1 MGDRGR
7 FRRLVGLVGLALGFV
22 VVGCSGRDAPPD
34 VDAGVDAG
42 STDAEVDAGG
52 VDAGVDDAGVDA
64 GPVDAG
70 PLTGESYFYVLDRLD
85 VGAPDPDGDSTI
97 VPGFDLDG
105 QDNRTML
112 DPSSCRVRDHTSPPP
127 DDEGGVD
134 NALGPILG
142 ANEERFGLRRNL
154 ELSVQA
160 GTLLV
165 LAQVRGV
172 DDFVND
178 DRVELDIL
186 FGVLP
191 EGAFAPQLEA
201 SGRFV
206 PGQTFD
212 VDARSLEPMVTLPGR
227 IVNGRLDA
235 GPGTLSLTVPFGPEV
250 ITLGLDRVRIRFD
263 ITESALSRGVVGGAL
278 NVDETVEELAGIEGI
293 DEGAVRAFLPLVAD
307 LDRDAAAGRCTSV
320 SIALVFDGASAIQGD
335 VVTP

>member
-1 MGDRGR
+1 M
-7 FRRLVGLVGLALGFV
+7 VWALALASALMI
-22 VVGCSGRDAPPD
+22 GCSSRDTPPD
-34 VDAGVDAG
+34 VDAGTDAG
-42 STDAEVDAGG
+42 PPESGVEDTGVDGPEDGG
-52 VDAGVDDAGVDA
+52 DGDAGVDS

-70 PLTGESYFYVLDRLD
+70 PLTGESYLYVLDRLD
-85 VGAPDPDGDSTI
+85 VGAPEPGGDSTI

-105 QDNRTML
+105 QDNRVML
-112 DPSSCRVRDHTSPPP
+112 ALESCRVRDLTSPPP

-134 NALGPILG
+134 NALGPILA
-142 ANEERFGLRRNL
+142 ANEEQFFLRQNL
-154 ELSVQA
+154 AVSVQA

-165 LAQVRGV
+165 LAEVRGV

-191 EGAFAPQLEA
+191 EGVAMPQLEV

-212 VDARSLEPMVTLPGR
+212 IDARSLEPVVTLPGR
-227 IVNGRLDA
+227 IVDGRLQA
-235 GPGTLSLTVPFGPEV
+235 GPGALSLTVPVGEQL

-263 ITESALSRGVVGGAL
+263 ITETSLARGVVGGAL
-278 NVDETVEELAGIEGI
+278 NVNETIEELVGIDGI

-307 LDRDAAAGRCTSV
+307 LDRDAEAGRCTSV
-320 SIALVFDGASAIQGD
+320 SIALVFDGATAMRGE